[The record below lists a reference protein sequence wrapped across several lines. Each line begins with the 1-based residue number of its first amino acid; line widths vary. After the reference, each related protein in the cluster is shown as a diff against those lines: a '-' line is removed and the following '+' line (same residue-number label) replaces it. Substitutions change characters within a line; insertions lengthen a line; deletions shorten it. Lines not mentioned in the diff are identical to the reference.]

1 MSLKHDYSARQVASF
16 YNPNALE
23 VEAGRTVTGSRLSS
37 ATQEVQDLGLPET
50 KQIKTNPPRFQIDH
64 YIMDSMNIFIVFFSI
79 QNLVQ
84 AR

>member
-1 MSLKHDYSARQVASF
+1 MNTQPDMVASF

-50 KQIKTNPPRFQIDH
+50 YLQNKSKQTHLDRPLYYGFHEYFYCVFQ
-64 YIMDSMNIFIVFFSI
+64 YTEPCAS
-79 QNLVQ
+79 
-84 AR
+84 